1 MQKVSAGA
9 LKNIAL
15 LILAVPIGF
24 LLLFTFGEVFGG
36 DISGLSHLIQAA
48 PLIIL
53 AYLAWKKPF
62 LGGILILAFA
72 IVLAIVFN
80 LMMNDSLTSKL
91 LVSLILFLPPV
102 VSSILLITA
111 SKKTNN

>member
-15 LILAVPIGF
+15 LILVLPIGF

-36 DISGLSHLIQAA
+36 DISGLSHLVQAA

-62 LGGILILAFA
+62 LGGVLIVASAIILA
-72 IVLAIVFN
+72 IIFN
-80 LMMNDSLTSKL
+80 LIMNDSPTSKL
-91 LVSLILFLPPV
+91 LVSLILFLPPTI
-102 VSSILLITA
+102 SGTLLIYS
-111 SKKTNN
+111 SKKIS